1 MKVLHVIDSM
11 DMGGAQSLI
20 AELAPAQKEQGVEV
34 TVLQL
39 VDSVDRT
46 FISRLEDND
55 IPVLSLSKQRSV
67 RNIYN
72 IFALM
77 PYLRRFDV
85 VHVHLFPANYWVA

>member
-1 MKVLHVIDSM
+1 MMKVLHVIDSM

-72 IFALM
+72 IIVLM

-85 VHVHLFPANYWVA
+85 VHVHL